1 MKIIGASVVFVCDR
15 DFSIIRDGGVA
26 YEGERIVEVGV
37 YDELVAKYTK
47 SPTAKRSFFRKQG
60 IPLGDSRCFFR
71 KQATAVQGVGTQ
83 AGFFRKQAKRCER
96 SEADFFRTP
105 RILEEEKEAEC
116 GNSCREQV
124 ELEST
129 FEKSRDCGA
138 NAPSPSL
145 RDTAEAVAWQ
155 STLESTFEK
164 MDSSTAQIPSLRGDE
179 IAEAKQGAAV
189 ASLVIHKPKSSNNA
203 QNNYSASAESMDCHA
218 ANAARNDR
226 KNATFKKV
234 DSSHA
239 ARRQDCENEDSGKQ
253 AQTLSNSA
261 KDSRISKETSAIAE
275 RCPLFCD
282 EKSVFSSDW
291 QGSYLEGNDRRQSRR
306 IADLSRK
313 AESTSQAESPQTEF
327 FGGCVLLPALINAH
341 IHFEFSSNS
350 TSFVYG
356 SFEGW
361 LASVMSKR
369 DDVLADMD
377 KAIESTIEEQL
388 DSGVG
393 SVGAISS
400 YGADMQALA
409 QSALKV
415 VYFSEAIGANPAALD
430 MLLADFKARF
440 FAAKELASRSF
451 FPAIA
456 LHAPYSVHSVLAK
469 HVIAFAKEAFS
480 KHTLESTRPTHTIT
494 NPCEISCTLSA
505 HFLES
510 NAERLWLESKNDADA
525 PKGWFYDFYTQTLKI
540 PSPAPYYTPQEFME
554 LFSSTRASFVHC
566 TALSSLESTF
576 LAQQGHSLITCPRSN
591 RLLGGSMLDLKKL
604 DSRQNLGIGTD
615 GASSNANT
623 NMLDEL
629 RAGLFGMGG
638 DLQALARVLLLA
650 ATRGGAKALGLANGT
665 LESGRSAD
673 MAVFAIKGIADSTQ
687 PEVHFILLANKVHR
701 LLING
706 EQVR

>member
-15 DFSIIRDGGVA
+15 EFSIIRDGGVA

-124 ELEST
+124 ELESS

-164 MDSSTAQIPSLRGDE
+164 VDSSTAQIPSLRGDE
-179 IAEAKQGAAV
+179 IAEAKQGAAA

-226 KNATFKKV
+226 NNAAQKA

-253 AQTLSNSA
+253 TQTLSNSA
-261 KDSRISKETSAIAE
+261 KDSRISKETSANAE

-327 FGGCVLLPALINAH
+327 FSGCVLLPALINAH

-415 VYFSEAIGANPAALD
+415 VYCSEAIGANPAALD

-440 FAAKELASRSF
+440 LAARELASRSF

-469 HVIAFAKEAFS
+469 HIIAFAKEAFS
-480 KHTLESTRPTHTIT
+480 KHALESTRPTHTIT
-494 NPCEISCTLSA
+494 NPCETSCTFSA

-540 PSPAPYYTPQEFME
+540 PRPAPYYTPQEFME
-554 LFSSTRASFVHC
+554 LFSSMRTSFVHC
-566 TALSSLESTF
+566 TALNSLESTF
-576 LAQQGHSLITCPRSN
+576 LAHAGHSLITCPRSN
-591 RLLGGSMLDLKKL
+591 RLLDGSMLDLKKL

-623 NMLDEL
+623 CMLDEL

-638 DLQALARVLLLA
+638 DLQDLARVLLLA

>member
-15 DFSIIRDGGVA
+15 EFSIIRDGGVA

-37 YDELVAKYTK
+37 YKELVAKYTK
-47 SPTAKRSFFRKQG
+47 SPTA
-60 IPLGDSRCFFR
+60 I
-71 KQATAVQGVGTQ
+71 
-83 AGFFRKQAKRCER
+83 
-96 SEADFFRTP
+96 P
-105 RILEEEKEAEC
+105 RILEKHKQAGCEK
-116 GNSCREQV
+116 SCREQT

-129 FEKSRDCGA
+129 FEKSPDCGA

-179 IAEAKQGAAV
+179 IAEAKQGAAA

-261 KDSRISKETSAIAE
+261 KDSRI
-275 RCPLFCD
+275 CD

-327 FGGCVLLPALINAH
+327 FGGCVLLPSLINAH

-369 DDVLADMD
+369 DSVLADMD

-415 VYFSEAIGANPAALD
+415 VYCSEVIGANPAALD

-440 FAAKELASRSF
+440 LAARELASRSF

-469 HVIAFAKEAFS
+469 HIIAFAKETFDEKS
-480 KHTLESTRPTHTIT
+480 CVKESSAKPATQAIA
-494 NPCEISCTLSA
+494 NPCETFCTFSA

-510 NAERLWLESKNDADA
+510 NAERLWLESKNDANA

-540 PSPAPYYTPQEFME
+540 PRPAPYYTIQEFME

-576 LAQQGHSLITCPRSN
+576 LAQGGHSLITCPRSN
-591 RLLGGSMLDLKKL
+591 RLLDGSMLDLKKL

-629 RAGLFGMGG
+629 RAGLFGMEY
-638 DLQALARVLLLA
+638 DLQDLARVLLLA

-673 MAVFAIKGIADSTQ
+673 MAVFAIDGIVDSTQ

>member
-1 MKIIGASVVFVCDR
+1 
-15 DFSIIRDGGVA
+15 
-26 YEGERIVEVGV
+26 
-37 YDELVAKYTK
+37 
-47 SPTAKRSFFRKQG
+47 
-60 IPLGDSRCFFR
+60 
-71 KQATAVQGVGTQ
+71 
-83 AGFFRKQAKRCER
+83 
-96 SEADFFRTP
+96 
-105 RILEEEKEAEC
+105 
-116 GNSCREQV
+116 
-124 ELEST
+124 
-129 FEKSRDCGA
+129 
-138 NAPSPSL
+138 
-145 RDTAEAVAWQ
+145 
-155 STLESTFEK
+155 
-164 MDSSTAQIPSLRGDE
+164 
-179 IAEAKQGAAV
+179 
-189 ASLVIHKPKSSNNA
+189 
-203 QNNYSASAESMDCHA
+203 MDCHA
-218 ANAARNDR
+218 AKAARNDD
-226 KNATFKKV
+226 KNGVSKKV
-234 DSSHA
+234 DSRENAKILNTPQNEKVESVFDSDSQAA
-239 ARRQDCENEDSGKQ
+239 ARLDSSKS
-253 AQTLSNSA
+253 LS
-261 KDSRISKETSAIAE
+261 DSKI
-275 RCPLFCD
+275 LD
-282 EKSVFSSDW
+282 EKCGL
-291 QGSYLEGNDRRQSRR
+291 QGKSQRSYLSGNDCRDFSP
-306 IADLSRK
+306 LPHFSLK
-313 AESTSQAESPQTEF
+313 AESPQAKKPTPEISLSDSKILELESGLCEPRKEIRLAGLSTQCGEAIYDSSPKAESPQTEF
-327 FGGCVLLPALINAH
+327 FSGCVLLPSLINAH

-369 DDVLADMD
+369 DSVLADMD

-415 VYFSEAIGANPAALD
+415 VYCSEVIGANPAALD

-440 FAAKELASRSF
+440 LAARELASRSF

-469 HVIAFAKEAFS
+469 HIIAFAKEAFS

-510 NAERLWLESKNDADA
+510 NAERVWLESKNDAAA

-554 LFSSTRASFVHC
+554 LFYSMRASFVHC
-566 TALSSLESTF
+566 TALHPLESTF
-576 LAQQGHSLITCPRSN
+576 LAQQGYSLITCPRSN

-623 NMLDEL
+623 CMLDEL

>member
-47 SPTAKRSFFRKQG
+47 SPTTTAASAVSRNDDKNTQTLNT
-60 IPLGDSRCFFR
+60 PAQDSRIFD
-71 KQATAVQGVGTQ
+71 KNAEVLQN
-83 AGFFRKQAKRCER
+83 KH
-96 SEADFFRTP
+96 SEVSLEKPTP
-105 RILEEEKEAEC
+105 EMSPSDSKIL
-116 GNSCREQV
+116 
-124 ELEST
+124 ELESGFCEPRKEIRLAGLST
-129 FEKSRDCGA
+129 QCG
-138 NAPSPSL
+138 
-145 RDTAEAVAWQ
+145 EAIY
-155 STLESTFEK
+155 
-164 MDSSTAQIPSLRGDE
+164 DSSP
-179 IAEAKQGAAV
+179 
-189 ASLVIHKPKSSNNA
+189 
-203 QNNYSASAESMDCHA
+203 
-218 ANAARNDR
+218 
-226 KNATFKKV
+226 
-234 DSSHA
+234 
-239 ARRQDCENEDSGKQ
+239 
-253 AQTLSNSA
+253 
-261 KDSRISKETSAIAE
+261 
-275 RCPLFCD
+275 
-282 EKSVFSSDW
+282 
-291 QGSYLEGNDRRQSRR
+291 
-306 IADLSRK
+306 K
-313 AESTSQAESPQTEF
+313 AESLQTEF
-327 FGGCVLLPALINAH
+327 FSGCVLLPALINAH

-377 KAIESTIEEQL
+377 KAIESTIAQQL

-469 HVIAFAKEAFS
+469 HIIAFAKEVFDEKS
-480 KHTLESTRPTHTIT
+480 CIKESSAKPAPQAIT
-494 NPCEISCTLSA
+494 NPCETSCTFSA

-540 PSPAPYYTPQEFME
+540 PRPAPYYTIQEFME

-566 TALSSLESTF
+566 TALNSLESTF
-576 LAQQGHSLITCPRSN
+576 LAQGGHSLITCPRSN
-591 RLLGGSMLDLKKL
+591 RLLDGSMLDLKKL

-629 RAGLFGMGG
+629 RAGLFGMGY
-638 DLQALARVLLLA
+638 DLQDLARVLLLA

-673 MAVFAIKGIADSTQ
+673 MAVFAIDGIIDSTQ